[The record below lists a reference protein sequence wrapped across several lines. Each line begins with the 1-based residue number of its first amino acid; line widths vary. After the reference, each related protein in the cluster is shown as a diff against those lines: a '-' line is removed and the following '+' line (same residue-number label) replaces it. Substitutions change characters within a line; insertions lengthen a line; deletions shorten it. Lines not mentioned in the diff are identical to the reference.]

1 MAKKSLG
8 RGLDALLES
17 YSEEQEEKRVMTV
30 SVYDIDTNPD
40 QPRKSFDEE
49 KLKEL
54 SASLKQHGIVQ
65 PLIVKKHDDRF
76 IIVAGERR
84 YRAARMAGIKTVP
97 CILSEAG
104 EEQLQ
109 EISLIENIQR
119 EDLNPMEE
127 AAAVKF
133 LMDQHDLTQEE
144 VAARLGKSRPA
155 IANTL
160 RLMNLPENIRA
171 LIKSGKLTSGH
182 GKVLAGI
189 DDREMLMELGVKAAE
204 ESWSVRKLEDT
215 VRLLNG
221 AKKRRKQPL
230 SKELK
235 QVTAALRDRLGARVS
250 VSGNDEKGRIILH
263 YYSKDDLNNILAG
276 LLGEDD
282 L

>member
-8 RGLDALLES
+8 RGLEALLES

-54 SASLKQHGIVQ
+54 AASLKQHGIVQ

-84 YRAARMAGIKTVP
+84 FRAARMAGIKTVP

-127 AAAVKF
+127 AAAVRF

-160 RLMNLPENIRA
+160 RLMNLPESIRA
-171 LIKSGKLTSGH
+171 LIKAGRLTSGH
-182 GKVLAGI
+182 GKVLAGLE
-189 DDREMLMELGVKAAE
+189 DKQKLEELGQKAAE
-204 ESWSVRKLEDT
+204 EEWSVKKLEDT

-221 AKKRRKQPL
+221 ARKHKQQPL
-230 SKELK
+230 SKELR
-235 QVTAALRDRLGARVS
+235 QVTAALRNRLGARVT

-263 YYSKDDLNNILAG
+263 YYSRDDLNNILEG
-276 LLGEDD
+276 LLSEDD

>member
-17 YSEEQEEKRVMTV
+17 YSEEQEEKRVMSV

-84 YRAARMAGIKTVP
+84 FRAARMAGIKTVP

-127 AAAVKF
+127 AAAVRF
-133 LMDQHDLTQEE
+133 LMEQHDLTQEE

-160 RLMNLPENIRA
+160 RLMNLPENIRL
-171 LIKSGKLTSGH
+171 LIKEGKLTSGH

-189 DDREMLMELGVKAAE
+189 EDEKMLTELGVKAAE

-215 VRLLNG
+215 VRLFNG
-221 AKKRRKQPL
+221 AKKRRKQTL

-235 QVTAALRDRLGARVS
+235 AVTAALRNKLGARVS
-250 VSGNDEKGRIILH
+250 VSGNEEKGRIILH
-263 YYSKDDLNNILAG
+263 YYSKDDLNNILDG
-276 LLGEDD
+276 LLSEDD

>member
-84 YRAARMAGIKTVP
+84 FRAARMAGIKTVP

-160 RLMNLPENIRA
+160 RLMNLPESIRA
-171 LIKSGKLTSGH
+171 LIKAGKLTSGH
-182 GKVLAGI
+182 GKVLAGLE
-189 DDREMLMELGVKAAE
+189 DKQKLEELGIKAAE
-204 ESWSVRKLEDT
+204 EGWSVRKLEDT

-221 AKKRRKQPL
+221 ARKRKQQPL
-230 SKELK
+230 SKELR
-235 QVTAALRDRLGARVS
+235 QVTGALRERLGARVT

-263 YYSKDDLNNILAG
+263 YYSRDDLNNILSG
-276 LLGEDD
+276 ILGEDD

>member
-49 KLKEL
+49 KLSEL

-84 YRAARMAGIKTVP
+84 FRAARMAGIKTVP

-104 EEQLQ
+104 EEQLK

-127 AAAVKF
+127 AAAIKF

-144 VAARLGKSRPA
+144 VAARLGKSRPV

-160 RLMNLPENIRA
+160 RLMNLPESIRA
-171 LIKSGKLTSGH
+171 FIKEGKLTSGH
-182 GKVLAGI
+182 GKVLAGLE
-189 DDREMLMELGVKAAE
+189 DKQKLEELGKKAAE
-204 ESWSVRKLEDT
+204 EGWSVRKLEDT

-221 AKKRRKQPL
+221 ARKHKQQPL
-230 SKELK
+230 SRELK
-235 QVTAALRDRLGARVS
+235 QVTAALRNKLGARVS
-250 VSGNDEKGRIILH
+250 VSGNENRGRIILH
-263 YYSKDDLNNILAG
+263 YYSKDDLNNILDG
-276 LLGEDD
+276 LLDEDD
-282 L
+282 I

>member
-17 YSEEQEEKRVMTV
+17 YSDVQEEKRVLSL

-49 KLKEL
+49 KLEEL
-54 SASLKQHGIVQ
+54 AASLKQHGIVQ
-65 PLIVKKHDDRF
+65 PLIVKKKDDRY

-84 YRAARMAGIKTVP
+84 FRAARLAGIKTVP
-97 CILSEAG
+97 CILSEAN

-144 VAARLGKSRPA
+144 VASRLGKSRPV

-160 RLMNLPENIRA
+160 RLMNLPEEIRA
-171 LIKSGKLTSGH
+171 YIKEGRLTSGH

-189 DDREMLMELGVKAAE
+189 EDGKMLRELGTKAAE
-204 ESWSVRKLEDT
+204 EGWSVRKLEDT
-215 VRLLNG
+215 ARLLNG
-221 AKKRRKQPL
+221 AKKRKQQPM
-230 SKELK
+230 SRELK
-235 QVTAALRDRLGARVS
+235 EVTAALRNRLGARVS
-250 VSGNDEKGRIILH
+250 VSGNEEKGRIILH
-263 YYSKDDLNNILAG
+263 YYSKDDLNNILDG
-276 LLGEDD
+276 LLGEDA

>member
-17 YSEEQEEKRVMTV
+17 YSEVQEEKRVMSL
-30 SVYDIDTNPD
+30 SVYDIDTNPE

-49 KLKEL
+49 KLQEL

-65 PLIVKKHDDRF
+65 PLIVKKKDDRYLL
-76 IIVAGERR
+76 VAGERR
-84 YRAARMAGIKTVP
+84 FRAARMAGIKKVP
-97 CILSEAG
+97 CILSEAD
-104 EEQLQ
+104 EEQLK

-160 RLMNLPENIRA
+160 RLMNLPEKIRA
-171 LIKSGKLTSGH
+171 YIKEGKLSSGH

-189 DDREMLMELGVKAAE
+189 EDEKMLLELGTKAAE
-204 ESWSVRKLEDT
+204 EGWSVRKLEDT
-215 VRLLNG
+215 ARLLNG
-221 AKKRRKQPL
+221 AKKRQKKPMSR
-230 SKELK
+230 ELK
-235 QVTAALRDRLGARVS
+235 QVTAALRNKLGARVS
-250 VSGNDEKGRIILH
+250 VSGNDDRGRIILH
-263 YYSKDDLNNILAG
+263 YYSKDDLNNILDN
-276 LLGEDD
+276 LLGEDE

>member
-17 YSEEQEEKRVMTV
+17 YSEVQEEKRVMSL

-49 KLKEL
+49 KLQEL

-65 PLIVKKHDDRF
+65 PLIVKKNNDRF
-76 IIVAGERR
+76 LIVAGERR
-84 YRAARMAGIKTVP
+84 FRAARMAGIKTVP
-97 CILSEAG
+97 CILSEAN

-144 VAARLGKSRPA
+144 VASRLGKSRPA

-160 RLMNLPENIRA
+160 RLMNLPEQIRVF
-171 LIKSGKLTSGH
+171 IKEGKLTSGH

-189 DDREMLMELGVKAAE
+189 EDEKMLVELGVKAAE
-204 ESWSVRKLEDT
+204 EGWSVRKLEDT
-215 VRLLNG
+215 ARLLNG
-221 AKKRRKQPL
+221 AKKHRKQTM

-235 QVTAALRDRLGARVS
+235 QVTAALRNKLGARVS

-263 YYSKDDLNNILAG
+263 YYSKDDLNNILDN
-276 LLGEDD
+276 LLGEDA

>member
-17 YSEEQEEKRVMTV
+17 YSEEQDEKRVMTV

-40 QPRKSFDEE
+40 QPRKTFDEE
-49 KLKEL
+49 KLREL
-54 SASLKQHGIVQ
+54 AASLKQHGIVQ
-65 PLIVKKHDDRF
+65 PLIVKKHDDRY

-84 YRAARMAGIKTVP
+84 FRAARIAGIKTVP

-104 EEQLQ
+104 EEQLK

-133 LMDQHDLTQEE
+133 LMEQHDLTQEE

-160 RLMNLPENIRA
+160 RLMNLPESIRL
-171 LIKSGKLTSGH
+171 LIKEGKLTSGH
-182 GKVLAGI
+182 GKVLAGFE
-189 DDREMLMELGVKAAE
+189 DKRKLEELGLKAAE
-204 ESWSVRKLEDT
+204 EGWSVRKLEDT
-215 VRLLNG
+215 VRLLNH
-221 AKKRRKQPL
+221 AKNRKQEPL
-230 SKELK
+230 TRELK
-235 QVTAALRDRLGARVS
+235 QITSALRNRLGARVT
-250 VSGNDEKGRIILH
+250 VSGNGEKGRIILH
-263 YYSKDDLNNILAG
+263 YYTKDDLNHILEG
-276 LLGEDD
+276 LLNEDD